1 MPSHKTLKSIAHNFG
16 HSFTSLMN
24 YHTDDYVLGHILKQA
39 RLTGYSKLSI
49 DIKNKVAEPTE
60 LINDKIRDSIS
71 RYLDWFPKFVMDSGA
86 SMDYISKATMCIT
99 FDLSKSLPC
108 GFDSKV
114 LQNLYTCEVVIVD
127 DREKEY
133 KAVLSDWWY
142 PET

>member
-49 DIKNKVAEPTE
+49 DIKNKVAEPTDLVNE
-60 LINDKIRDSIS
+60 KISDSIS
-71 RYLDWFPKFVMDSGA
+71 RYLDWFPNFVKDSGA
-86 SMDYISKATMCIT
+86 SMDYISKATMCVT
-99 FDLSKSLPC
+99 FDLSRTKPC

-114 LQNLYTCEVVIVD
+114 LQNPYTCEVIIVD

-133 KAVLSDWWY
+133 KAVLTDWWY

>member
-49 DIKNKVAEPTE
+49 DIKNKVAEPTDLVNE
-60 LINDKIRDSIS
+60 KISDSIS
-71 RYLDWFPKFVMDSGA
+71 RYLDWFPNFVKDSGA

-99 FDLSKSLPC
+99 FDLSRTKPC

-114 LQNLYTCEVVIVD
+114 LQNPYTCEVIIVD

-133 KAVLSDWWY
+133 KAVLTDWWY

>member
-39 RLTGYSKLSI
+39 RLTGHSRLFI
-49 DIKNKVAEPTE
+49 DIKNKLVEPND
-60 LINDKIRDSIS
+60 LINDKIYDSVT
-71 RYLDWFPKFVMDSGA
+71 RYLDWFPNFVKDSGA
-86 SMDYISKATMCIT
+86 SMDYISKATMSIT
-99 FDLSKSLPC
+99 FDLSKTKPC

-114 LQNLYTCEVVIVD
+114 LQNPYTCEIVILD
-127 DREKEY
+127 DRNKEY
-133 KAVLSDWWY
+133 ISILSDWWY

>member
-49 DIKNKVAEPTE
+49 DIKNKVAEPTDLVNE
-60 LINDKIRDSIS
+60 KISDSIS
-71 RYLDWFPKFVMDSGA
+71 RYLDWFPNFVKDSGA

-99 FDLSKSLPC
+99 FDLSRTKPC

-114 LQNLYTCEVVIVD
+114 LQNPYACEVIIVD